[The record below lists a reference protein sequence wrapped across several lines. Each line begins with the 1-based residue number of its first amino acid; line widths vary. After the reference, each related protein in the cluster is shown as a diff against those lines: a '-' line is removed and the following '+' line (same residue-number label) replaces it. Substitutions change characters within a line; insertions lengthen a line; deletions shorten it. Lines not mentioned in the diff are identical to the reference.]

1 MHSRFKFKAEDFEQY
16 FLDLMAGRRRNWYDR
31 VLTDVLFI
39 ASRFYRMAIQFR
51 IWMYDKR
58 VIRNHAL
65 GCLVV
70 SIGNPR
76 REVHPA

>member
-39 ASRFYRMAIQFR
+39 ASRFYRMR
-51 IWMYDKR
+51 SSSGS
-58 VIRNHAL
+58 
-65 GCLVV
+65 GCTT
-70 SIGNPR
+70 S
-76 REVHPA
+76 A